1 MRVKFSLFALGGIL
15 VVGGSIGALNY
26 VVPGAVFGS
35 LGDHSYI
42 HGVPIL
48 LEVVDTEEARVKG
61 LSGRERLPDG
71 RGMLFVFDTEDKYGI
86 WMKDMKFPIDILWL
100 DSEHRIVAVEHVV
113 TPETYPKVFYPS
125 VPARFVLELPAGFAK
140 ENDFKIGDRLMRSS
154 FTRAKGLFSFFPF

>member
-1 MRVKFSLFALGGIL
+1 MKFFLFILGGAL
-15 VVGGSIGALNY
+15 VVGGSVFALNY
-26 VVPGAVFGS
+26 VVPGAVFGA

-48 LEVVDTEEARVKG
+48 LEVADTETARAKG
-61 LSGRERLPDG
+61 LSGRDRLPDG
-71 RGMLFVFDTEDKYGI
+71 HGMLFVFDTEDKYGM

-100 DSEHRIVAVEHVV
+100 DSEYRIVAAEHVV
-113 TPETYPKVFYPS
+113 TPDTYPKVFYPP

-154 FTRAKGLFSFFPF
+154 LERAKGLFSFFPF